1 MILDEH
7 LSWKAHISHVANK
20 ISKSVGIIY
29 RASFCLFKSSLRTL
43 YYSLVYPYLQYCITV
58 WGSTYPSNLHRL
70 VLLQKRIIRII
81 SKVAYDAH
89 TDPIFKEL
97 RCLKFDDI
105 HLFQLGMFMFKYSNK
120 LLPQTFDDIFLR
132 INEIHEYGTRRAG
145 EFYVPT
151 CRTRLR
157 QFSINYQGPL
167 FYNALSSEIRGAST
181 LSLFKKK
188 LKLYL
193 FARIHTI

>member
-1 MILDEH
+1 
-7 LSWKAHISHVANK
+7 
-20 ISKSVGIIY
+20 
-29 RASFCLFKSSLRTL
+29 
-43 YYSLVYPYLQYCITV
+43 
-58 WGSTYPSNLHRL
+58 
-70 VLLQKRIIRII
+70 
-81 SKVAYDAH
+81 
-89 TDPIFKEL
+89 
-97 RCLKFDDI
+97 
-105 HLFQLGMFMFKYSNK
+105 MFKYSNK
-120 LLPQTFDDIFLR
+120 LLPQTFDDIFRR
-132 INEIHEYGTRRAG
+132 INEIHEYDTRRAG

-167 FYNALSSEIRGAST
+167 FYNALSLEIRGALT